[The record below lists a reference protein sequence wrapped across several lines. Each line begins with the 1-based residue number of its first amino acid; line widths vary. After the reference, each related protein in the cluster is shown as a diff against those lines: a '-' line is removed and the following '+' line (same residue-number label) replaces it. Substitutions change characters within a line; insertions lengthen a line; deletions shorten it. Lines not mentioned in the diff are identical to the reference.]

1 VKQEEVEDET
11 YIEQEPEVMV
21 KVEVE
26 DDIAVKQEPEPLTQE
41 YLLEHTG

>member
-1 VKQEEVEDET
+1 VKQEEVEDGT

-26 DDIAVKQEPEPLTQE
+26 DDVTVKEQPEPLTRE

>member
-1 VKQEEVEDET
+1 VEDDT

-26 DDIAVKQEPEPLTQE
+26 DDITVKEHLPEPLTQE
-41 YLLEHTG
+41 YLLEHMG

>member
-1 VKQEEVEDET
+1 VKQEEAEDET

-26 DDIAVKQEPEPLTQE
+26 DDIAVKVEPEPLTQE

>member
-1 VKQEEVEDET
+1 VKQEEVEDEA

-26 DDIAVKQEPEPLTQE
+26 DDVTVKEQPEPLTQE